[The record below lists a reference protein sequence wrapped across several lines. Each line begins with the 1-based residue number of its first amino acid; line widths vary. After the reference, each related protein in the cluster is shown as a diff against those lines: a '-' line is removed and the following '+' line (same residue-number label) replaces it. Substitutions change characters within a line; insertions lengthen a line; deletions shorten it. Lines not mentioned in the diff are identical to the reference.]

1 MDAPKLS
8 DSESKLLELLL
19 LMTGREDRLQRTPL
33 VNPDL
38 VAGIKAVAPVLTKV
52 DNREL
57 PSETRCELLN
67 RLRSSLAIKPI
78 SLATFQVV
86 FGDADF
92 SKLSDVENQ
101 IERFRTHCMLHY
113 GSFRFGFK
121 QFRTGGRVQELWHQ
135 HFPTTPEIQTRA
147 QNFKSRMKPIG
158 LIQIPASQ
166 LFSLGYLA
174 AEHAARLNPARKQ
187 LEDLIKKAIS
197 ENAANFEDLCKA
209 SGKKAGEVPP
219 IIAAAGIPGSEAL
232 FYQDLPIFSQAK
244 SYTEI
249 LQIIRDLCAK
259 VDDEAITKARQDGL
273 QNARTY
279 MSMRDLDVY
288 VATSMRDPL
297 HFTTNWDF
305 VNGLFHRGALAEWSI
320 RYFDPTQS
328 FLEDRVQKG
337 LLEYLMIKRA
347 RLCVYNA
354 QESDTFGK
362 DAEAGVTLAQGKPV
376 VVYVARLFP
385 SIDRLKSVYEAIDE
399 GTRHGRDAFLD
410 LLRKSALLSED
421 QIGILRDPDKTTP
434 DAINELLRKHVPAVL
449 EKLSADVIEMELIRQ
464 GYDPTGPAD
473 PKDQP

>member
-1 MDAPKLS
+1 MAPAF
-8 DSESKLLELLL
+8 
-19 LMTGREDRLQRTPL
+19 
-33 VNPDL
+33 PDH
-38 VAGIKAVAPVLTKV
+38 AGNSNARAEFQEP
-52 DNREL
+52 D
-57 PSETRCELLN
+57 ETDWTDTDTCQ
-67 RLRSSLAIKPI
+67 SAFF
-78 SLATFQVV
+78 A
-86 FGDADF
+86 
-92 SKLSDVENQ
+92 
-101 IERFRTHCMLHY
+101 
-113 GSFRFGFK
+113 
-121 QFRTGGRVQELWHQ
+121 
-135 HFPTTPEIQTRA
+135 
-147 QNFKSRMKPIG
+147 G
-158 LIQIPASQ
+158 L
-166 LFSLGYLA
+166 LA

-473 PKDQP
+473 PKDLALSKITLLERRALTFRNIHPLSLQASPIDGVSRGVIVTRSVEDTANVIRGIFLGTLEYDIVGDPENWLLVDRLTRSPVRVVTKDSVLTTAFWSEEWHQKS